1 MPLITITNFLMVS
14 FWIPSTS
21 ANNATLNTPNG
32 SQPTLKPF
40 SCEWS
45 DLNFSISFGPGI
57 AASLCV
63 LIGGFHI
70 ILGEEK
76 LFKFACEIRPIRGI
90 VVGAFNLALYVIQY
104 VFSLFADFSQ
114 NQT

>member
-70 ILGEEK
+70 IVGEEK
-76 LFKFACEIRPIRGI
+76 LFKFACEFRPIRGI
-90 VVGAFNLALYVIQY
+90 VVGAFNLAVYVIQY

-114 NQT
+114 NRT